1 MQSHLVYV
9 FFSRVSAKR
18 TYVHLSVQ
26 MKTGV
31 YYRNSDVR
39 VEERLSPKPGDRDIL
54 VKVMA
59 CGLCGSDLLEWYRIK
74 RAPLVLGHEPAGIIV
89 ETGKLIKNVKP
100 GDRVFVTH
108 HVPCNACYY
117 CLSGHE
123 TACTTFQSINNFE
136 PGGFSQHL
144 RVTGRSVETGTLV
157 LPDSVTFEQATFIEP
172 LGTAVR
178 AIRTVGLKPVQS
190 VLVLGSGV
198 AGLLIIKLAR
208 AFGAGTIIATDVSP
222 YRLEKAK
229 QFGAN
234 HTIPA
239 DEDVPA
245 VVRKVNDGRLADIV
259 VLSAGALSAAR
270 TALASAERGGTILFF
285 AVPKPGESVDVDFNP
300 FWRDDITIKTCYGA
314 APIDNMQA
322 LDLIRHKTVTVT
334 DMVTHRFGIDKIG
347 EAFITGAKPDGC
359 MKIIIEPNQ

>member
-1 MQSHLVYV
+1 
-9 FFSRVSAKR
+9 
-18 TYVHLSVQ
+18 

-39 VEERLSPKPGDRDIL
+39 VEERPDPKTGDKDIL

-108 HVPCNACYY
+108 HVPCNACYH

-136 PGGFSQHL
+136 PGGFSQLL
-144 RVTGRSVETGTLV
+144 RVTGRSVETGTLA

-178 AIRTVGLKPVQS
+178 ALRTVGLKLIQS
-190 VLVLGSGV
+190 VLVVGSGV

-208 AFGAGTIIATDVSP
+208 ALGAGVIIATDVSP
-222 YRLEKAK
+222 YRLEMAK

-234 HTIPA
+234 HTIIA
-239 DEDVPA
+239 TADVPA
-245 VVRKVNDGRLADIV
+245 FVKKVNDGRLADIV
-259 VLSAGALSAAR
+259 VLSAGALPAAR
-270 TALASAERGGTILFF
+270 TALESAERGGTILFF
-285 AVPKPGESVDVDFNP
+285 AVPKPGETVEVDFNP
-300 FWRDDITIKTCYGA
+300 FWRNDISIKTCYGA
-314 APIDNMQA
+314 APLDNMQA
-322 LDLIRHKTVTVT
+322 LELIRHKTVSVT
-334 DMVTHRFGIDKIG
+334 DMVTHRFALDEIS
-347 EAFITGAKPDGC
+347 EAFKTGASPDDC
-359 MKIIIEPNQ
+359 MKIVIEPNR

>member
-1 MQSHLVYV
+1 
-9 FFSRVSAKR
+9 
-18 TYVHLSVQ
+18 
-26 MKTGV
+26 MKVGV

-39 VEERLSPKPGDRDIL
+39 VEERPDPEINDHAIL

-74 RAPLVLGHEPAGIIV
+74 RAPLVLGHEPSGIIV
-89 ETGKLIKNVKP
+89 ETGKLVTNVKP

-108 HVPCNACYY
+108 HVPCNACYH

-123 TACTTFQSINNFE
+123 TACTTFQSKNNFD
-136 PGGFSQHL
+136 PGGFSEL
-144 RVTGRSVETGTLV
+144 LLVKGRSVKTGTFL
-157 LPDSVTFEQATFIEP
+157 LPDSMSFEQATFIEP

-178 AIRTVGLKPVQS
+178 ALRAAALKPAQS

-208 AFGAGTIIATDVSP
+208 AFGAGNIIATDVSP

-234 HTIPA
+234 HTIAAAEDIPA
-239 DEDVPA
+239 F
-245 VVRKVNDGRLADIV
+245 VRSVNDGRLADVV
-259 VLSAGALSAAR
+259 VLSVGAFSAAR
-270 TALASAERGGTILFF
+270 SALQSAERGGTILFF
-285 AVPKPGESVDVDFNP
+285 AVPKPGETLDVDFNP

-314 APIDNMQA
+314 APLDNQQA
-322 LDLIRHKTVTVT
+322 LDLIKHGTVTVT
-334 DMVTHRFGIDKIG
+334 DMITHRFGIDLIG
-347 EAFITGAKPDGC
+347 KAFTTGAQPDGC
-359 MKIIIEPNQ
+359 MKVIVEPNT

>member
-1 MQSHLVYV
+1 
-9 FFSRVSAKR
+9 
-18 TYVHLSVQ
+18 
-26 MKTGV
+26 MKVGV

-39 VEERLSPKPGDRDIL
+39 VEERPDPEINDHAIL

-74 RAPLVLGHEPAGIIV
+74 RAPLVLGHEPSGIIV
-89 ETGKLIKNVKP
+89 ETGKLVTNVKP

-108 HVPCNACYY
+108 HVPCNACYH

-123 TACTTFQSINNFE
+123 TACTTFQSKNNFD
-136 PGGFSQHL
+136 PGGFSEL
-144 RVTGRSVETGTLV
+144 LLVKGRSVKTGTFL
-157 LPDSVTFEQATFIEP
+157 LPDSMSFEQATFIEP

-178 AIRTVGLKPVQS
+178 ALRAAALKPAQS

-208 AFGAGTIIATDVSP
+208 AFGAGNIIATDVSP

-234 HTIPA
+234 HTIAAAEDIPA
-239 DEDVPA
+239 F
-245 VVRKVNDGRLADIV
+245 VRSVNDGRLADVV
-259 VLSAGALSAAR
+259 VLSVGAFSAAR
-270 TALASAERGGTILFF
+270 SALQSAERGGTILFF
-285 AVPKPGESVDVDFNP
+285 AVPKPGETLDVDFNP

-314 APIDNMQA
+314 APLDNQQA
-322 LDLIRHKTVTVT
+322 LDLIKHGTVTVT
-334 DMVTHRFGIDKIG
+334 DMITHRFGIDLIG
-347 EAFITGAKPDGC
+347 SAFATGAQPDGC
-359 MKIIIEPNQ
+359 MKVIVEPNT

>member
-1 MQSHLVYV
+1 
-9 FFSRVSAKR
+9 
-18 TYVHLSVQ
+18 

-39 VEERLSPKPGDRDIL
+39 IEERPAPKAGDRDIL

-74 RAPLVLGHEPAGIIV
+74 RAPLVLGHEPAGIVV
-89 ETGKLIKNVKP
+89 EVGSLITHIKP

-123 TACTTFQSINNFE
+123 TACTTFQSVNNFE
-136 PGGFSQHL
+136 PGGFSQL
-144 RVTGRSVETGTLV
+144 VRVSGRSVETGTLV

-190 VLVLGSGV
+190 VLVVGSGV

-208 AFGAGTIIATDVSP
+208 ALGAGTIIATDISP
-222 YRLEKAK
+222 YRLEKAR

-234 HTIPA
+234 HTIA
-239 DEDVPA
+239 ANGDVPA
-245 VVRKVNDGRLADIV
+245 FVRSVNDGRLADIV
-259 VLSAGALSAAR
+259 ILSAGSVPAAR
-270 TALASAERGGTILFF
+270 AALASAERGGTILFF
-285 AVPKPGESVDVDFNP
+285 AVPKPGEAVAVDFNP

-314 APIDNMQA
+314 APLDNMQA
-322 LDLIRHKTVTVT
+322 LDLIRHHTVTVT
-334 DMVTHRFGIDKIG
+334 DMVTHRFGMDKIG
-347 EAFITGAKPDGC
+347 EAFMTGAKPDEC
-359 MKIIIEPNQ
+359 MKVIIEPNR